1 MDIFPPNDINNLLC
15 AVYWGNFMAKKANL
29 QRFMGLLFQGVL
41 AEKIDSDVLLIEAKI
56 MINYLENLFI

>member
-1 MDIFPPNDINNLLC
+1 
-15 AVYWGNFMAKKANL
+15 
-29 QRFMGLLFQGVL
+29 MGLLFQGVL

>member
-1 MDIFPPNDINNLLC
+1 
-15 AVYWGNFMAKKANL
+15 MAKKANL